1 MGGGA
6 ESQCKM
12 PGDREATVWGCQCN
26 LHSKDPK
33 TAFCDQGPLAT
44 PDN

>member
-1 MGGGA
+1 MGGGGA

-26 LHSKDPK
+26 LAQQGSKN
-33 TAFCDQGPLAT
+33 GLL
-44 PDN
+44 